1 MKLLIKNGRVI
12 DPANNIDDSL
22 DILVEGNIIKKIAKG
37 IKAEGSVKVIDAKGK
52 IVVPGL
58 IDIHTHLREPGF
70 EYKETIKTGTMAAA
84 AGGFTAICC
93 MPNTNPINDNRAITD
108 FILSKSAKEGVVNVL
123 PIGAITKGSQG
134 KVLAEIADM
143 VNAGCVAI
151 SDDGRGVMDAEV
163 MRRALEYTKAFDIPV
178 IAHCED
184 ANLSSGGVMNEGF
197 ASTTLGLRGIPKA
210 AEEVMIVRDIA
221 LAELTGARLHI
232 AHVSSAGSVESIR
245 TAKKRGE
252 KVTCETCPH
261 YFTLTEDAVIG
272 YNTNAKVNPPL
283 RTKEDVKAIK
293 VGLKDGTIDIIASDH
308 APHAVHEKEIEFDYA
323 SFGMIGLETSLPLI
337 LRLVNEGVLSLNNA
351 IAKATINPARLF
363 KLKKGTLSEGADA
376 DITII
381 DTEKE
386 WVVDV
391 NNLKSKSKN
400 TPFAGMKM
408 KGRAV
413 VTIVG
418 GKVVY
423 EISDGKR
430 E

>member
-1 MKLLIKNGRVI
+1 LKLLIKNSRII

-22 DILVEGNIIKKIAKG
+22 DIFIEGNIIKKVAKG
-37 IKAEGSVKVIDAKGK
+37 IKAEASAKVIDAKGK
-52 IVVPGL
+52 IVAPGL

-70 EYKETIKTGTMAAA
+70 EYKETIRTGTMAAA

-93 MPNTNPINDNRAITD
+93 MPNTNPINDNRAVTE
-108 FILSKSAKEGVVNVL
+108 FILSKTAREGIVNVL
-123 PIGAITKGSQG
+123 PIGAITKGLQG
-134 KVLAEIADM
+134 EELAEINDM

-163 MRRALEYTKAFDIPV
+163 MRRGLEYTKAFDITV

-210 AEEVMIVRDIA
+210 AEEVMVVRDIA

-245 TAKKRGE
+245 IAKKRGV
-252 KVTCETCPH
+252 KVSCETCPH

-293 VGLKDGTIDIIASDH
+293 EGLKDGTIDIIASDH

-337 LRLVNEGVLSLNNA
+337 LNIVREGVLTLNDA
-351 IAKATINPARLF
+351 IAKATINPARLL
-363 KLKKGTLSEGADA
+363 KLKKGTLSEGADS

-386 WVVDV
+386 WIVDV
-391 NNLKSKSKN
+391 NNFKSKSKN
-400 TPFAGMKM
+400 TAFAGMKM

-413 VTIVG
+413 MTIVG
-418 GKVVY
+418 GKIVY
-423 EISDGKR
+423 ETGDIK
-430 E
+430 

>member
-1 MKLLIKNGRVI
+1 MRMLIKNGRVL

-22 DILVEGNIIKKIAKG
+22 DIFIEGNIIKKVAKG
-37 IKAEGSVKVIDAKGK
+37 IKAEASAKVIDAKGK
-52 IVVPGL
+52 IVAPGL

-70 EYKETIKTGTMAAA
+70 EYKETIRTGTMAAA

-93 MPNTNPINDNRAITD
+93 MPNTNPINDNRAVTE
-108 FILSKSAKEGVVNVL
+108 FILSKSAKEGIVNVL

-134 KVLAEIADM
+134 KALAEISDM

-151 SDDGRGVMDAEV
+151 SDDGKGVMDAEV
-163 MRRALEYTKAFDIPV
+163 MRRGLEYTKAFDIPV

-210 AEEVMIVRDIA
+210 AEEVMVVRDIA

-245 TAKKRGE
+245 TAKKRGV

-293 VGLKDGTIDIIASDH
+293 EGLKDGTIDIIASDH

-337 LRLVNEGVLSLNNA
+337 LNLVREGVLTLKDA
-351 IAKATINPARLF
+351 IAKATINPARLL

-381 DTEKE
+381 DPESE

-400 TPFAGMKM
+400 TAFAGMKM

-413 VTIVG
+413 MTIVG
-418 GKVVY
+418 GKIVY
-423 EISDGKR
+423 ETGDIK
-430 E
+430 

>member
-134 KVLAEIADM
+134 KELAEIGDM

-163 MRRALEYTKAFDIPV
+163 MRRGLEYTKAFDIP
-178 IAHCED
+178 IISHCED

-210 AEEVMIVRDIA
+210 AEDVMVVRDLA
-221 LAELTGARLHI
+221 LAELTGAKLHI

-245 TAKKRGE
+245 TAKKRGV

-293 VGLKDGTIDIIASDH
+293 EGLKDGTIDIIASDH

>member
-1 MKLLIKNGRVI
+1 MSLLIKNGRVI

-22 DILVEGNIIKKIAKG
+22 DILVEGTVIKKVAKA
-37 IKAEGSVKVIDAKGK
+37 IKAEGSAKVIDAKGK
-52 IVVPGL
+52 IVAPGL

-93 MPNTNPINDNRAITD
+93 MPNTNPINDNRAVTE
-108 FILSKSAKEGVVNVL
+108 FILSKSAKEGIVNVL

-134 KVLAEIADM
+134 KALAEISDM

-151 SDDGRGVMDAEV
+151 SDDGKGVMDAEV
-163 MRRALEYTKAFDIPV
+163 MRRGLEYTKAFDIPV

-197 ASTTLGLRGIPKA
+197 ASTTLGLRGIPMA
-210 AEEVMIVRDIA
+210 AEEVMVVRDIA

-245 TAKKRGE
+245 TAKKRGV

-261 YFTLTEDAVIG
+261 YFTLTEDVVIG

-337 LRLVNEGVLSLNNA
+337 LNLVREGVLTLNDA
-351 IAKATINPARLF
+351 IAKASINPARLF

-381 DTEKE
+381 DPESE

-418 GKVVY
+418 GKIVY
-423 EISDGKR
+423 ETGDIK
-430 E
+430 

>member
-1 MKLLIKNGRVI
+1 MRMLIKNGRVL

-22 DILVEGNIIKKIAKG
+22 DIFIEGNIIKKVAKG
-37 IKAEGSVKVIDAKGK
+37 IKAEASAKVIDAKGK
-52 IVVPGL
+52 IVAPGL

-70 EYKETIKTGTMAAA
+70 EYKETIRTGTMAAA
-84 AGGFTAICC
+84 AGGVTAICW
-93 MPNTNPINDNRAITD
+93 MPNTNPINDNRAVTE
-108 FILSKSAKEGVVNVL
+108 FILSKSAKEGIVNVL

-134 KVLAEIADM
+134 KALAEISDM

-151 SDDGRGVMDAEV
+151 SDDGKGVMDAEV
-163 MRRALEYTKAFDIPV
+163 MRRGLEYTKAFDIPV

-210 AEEVMIVRDIA
+210 AEEVMGVRDIA

-245 TAKKRGE
+245 IAKKRRV

-293 VGLKDGTIDIIASDH
+293 EGLKDGTIDIIASDH

-337 LRLVNEGVLSLNNA
+337 LNLVREGVLTLKDA
-351 IAKATINPARLF
+351 IAKATINPARLL

-381 DTEKE
+381 DPESE
-386 WVVDV
+386 WGVDV

-400 TPFAGMKM
+400 TAFAGMKM

-413 VTIVG
+413 MTIVG
-418 GKVVY
+418 GKIVY
-423 EISDGKR
+423 EIL
-430 E
+430 

>member
-1 MKLLIKNGRVI
+1 MKILIKNGRVI

-22 DILVEGNIIKKIAKG
+22 DILVEGNIIKKVAKG
-37 IKAEGSVKVIDAKGK
+37 IKTENSARVIDAKGR
-52 IVVPGL
+52 IVTPGL

-70 EYKETIKTGTMAAA
+70 EYKETIRTGTMAAA
-84 AGGFTAICC
+84 AGGFTTICC
-93 MPNTNPINDNRAITD
+93 MPNTNPINDNRAVTE
-108 FILSKSAKEGVVNVL
+108 FILSKTAKEGVVNVL

-134 KVLAEIADM
+134 KALAEIGDM
-143 VNAGCVAI
+143 AGAGCAAI
-151 SDDGRGVMDAEV
+151 SDDGKGVMDAEV

-184 ANLSSGGVMNEGF
+184 ANLSSGGAMNEGF
-197 ASTTLGLRGIPKA
+197 ASTTLGIRGIPKA
-210 AEEVMIVRDIA
+210 AEEVMVVRDIA

-245 TAKKRGE
+245 MAKKRGV

-293 VGLKDGTIDIIASDH
+293 EGLKDGTIDIIASDH

-337 LRLVNEGVLSLNNA
+337 LNLVREDVLTLKDA
-351 IAKATINPARLF
+351 IAKAAINPARLL

-381 DTEKE
+381 DAESE

-391 NNLKSKSKN
+391 NNFKSKSKN

-418 GKVVY
+418 GKIVY
-423 EISDGKR
+423 ETGDIK
-430 E
+430 

>member
-1 MKLLIKNGRVI
+1 MKLLIKNSRVI

-37 IKAEGSVKVIDAKGK
+37 IKAEGTAKIIDAKGK
-52 IVVPGL
+52 IVTPGL

-84 AGGFTAICC
+84 AGGFTTICC
-93 MPNTNPINDNRAITD
+93 MPNTNPVNDNRVVTE
-108 FILSKSAKEGVVNVL
+108 FILSKSAKEGIVNVL

-134 KVLAEIADM
+134 KELAEIGDM
-143 VNAGCVAI
+143 RSAGCVAI

-163 MRRALEYTKAFDIPV
+163 MRRGLEYTKAFDIPV

-184 ANLSSGGVMNEGF
+184 ANLSSGGAMNEGF

-210 AEEVMIVRDIA
+210 AEDVMVVRDIA
-221 LAELTGARLHI
+221 LSELTGAKLHI

-245 TAKKRGE
+245 TAKKRGI
-252 KVTCETCPH
+252 KVSCETCPH
-261 YFTLTEDAVIG
+261 YFSLTEDAVIG

-283 RTKEDVKAIK
+283 RTKEDVRAIK
-293 VGLKDGTIDIIASDH
+293 EGLKDGTIDIIASDH

-337 LRLVNEGVLSLNNA
+337 LSLVREGVLTLNDA
-351 IAKATINPARLF
+351 IAKITINPARLL
-363 KLKKGTLSEGADA
+363 KLKKGALSEGADA

-381 DTEKE
+381 DPEKE

-400 TPFAGMKM
+400 TPFVEWKM
-408 KGRAV
+408 KGKAV
-413 VTIVG
+413 MTIVS
-418 GKVVY
+418 GKIIY
-423 EISDGKR
+423 ETGDVK
-430 E
+430 

>member
-1 MKLLIKNGRVI
+1 MRMLIKNGRVL

-22 DILVEGNIIKKIAKG
+22 DIFIEGNIIKKVAKG
-37 IKAEGSVKVIDAKGK
+37 IKAEASAKVIDAKGK
-52 IVVPGL
+52 IVAPGL

-70 EYKETIKTGTMAAA
+70 EYKETIRTGTMAAA

-93 MPNTNPINDNRAITD
+93 MPNTNPINDNRAVTE
-108 FILSKSAKEGVVNVL
+108 FILSKSAKEGIVNVL

-134 KVLAEIADM
+134 KALAEISDM

-151 SDDGRGVMDAEV
+151 SDDGKGVMDAEV
-163 MRRALEYTKAFDIPV
+163 MRRGLEYTKAFDIPV

-210 AEEVMIVRDIA
+210 AEEVMVVRDIA

-245 TAKKRGE
+245 IAKKRGV

-293 VGLKDGTIDIIASDH
+293 EGLKDGTIDIIASDH

-337 LRLVNEGVLSLNNA
+337 LNLVREGVLTLKDA
-351 IAKATINPARLF
+351 IAKATINPARLL

-381 DTEKE
+381 DPESE

-400 TPFAGMKM
+400 TAFAGMKM

-413 VTIVG
+413 MTIVG
-418 GKVVY
+418 GKIVY
-423 EISDGKR
+423 EIL
-430 E
+430 

>member
-1 MKLLIKNGRVI
+1 MRMLIKNGRVL

-22 DILVEGNIIKKIAKG
+22 DIFIEGNIIKKVAKG
-37 IKAEGSVKVIDAKGK
+37 IKAEASAKVIDAKGK
-52 IVVPGL
+52 IVAPGL

-70 EYKETIKTGTMAAA
+70 EYKETIRTGTMAAA
-84 AGGFTAICC
+84 AGGFTTICC
-93 MPNTNPINDNRAITD
+93 MPNTNPINDNRAVTE
-108 FILSKSAKEGVVNVL
+108 FILSKSAKEGIVNVL

-134 KVLAEIADM
+134 KALAEISDM

-151 SDDGRGVMDAEV
+151 SDDGKGVMDAEV
-163 MRRALEYTKAFDIPV
+163 MRRGLEYTKAFDIPV

-210 AEEVMIVRDIA
+210 AEEVMVVRDIA

-245 TAKKRGE
+245 IAKKRGV

-293 VGLKDGTIDIIASDH
+293 EGLKDGTIDIIASDH

-337 LRLVNEGVLSLNNA
+337 LNLVREGVLTLKDA
-351 IAKATINPARLF
+351 IAKATINPARLL

-381 DTEKE
+381 DPESE

-400 TPFAGMKM
+400 TAFAGMKM

-413 VTIVG
+413 MTIVG
-418 GKVVY
+418 GKIVY
-423 EISDGKR
+423 EIL
-430 E
+430 

>member
-1 MKLLIKNGRVI
+1 LKLLIKNGRVI
-12 DPANNIDDSL
+12 DPANNIDDFL
-22 DILVEGNIIKKIAKG
+22 DILVEENIIKKVAKG

-52 IVVPGL
+52 IVAPGL

-232 AHVSSAGSVESIR
+232 AHVSSAGSVEWIR
-245 TAKKRGE
+245 IAKKKGI

-337 LRLVNEGVLSLNNA
+337 LNLVREGVLTLNDA
-351 IAKATINPARLF
+351 IAKAAINPARLL

-381 DTEKE
+381 DTESE
-386 WVVDV
+386 WVVEA

-413 VTIVG
+413 MTIVC
-418 GKVVY
+418 GKIVY
-423 EISDGKR
+423 ETGDVK
-430 E
+430 

>member
-22 DILVEGNIIKKIAKG
+22 DILVEGAVIKKVARG
-37 IKAEGSVKVIDAKGK
+37 IKSEDSKVIDAKGK
-52 IVVPGL
+52 VVAPGL

-93 MPNTNPINDNRAITD
+93 MPNTNPINDNRAVTE
-108 FILSKSAKEGVVNVL
+108 FILSKSAKEGIVNVL

-134 KVLAEIADM
+134 KALAEIGDM

-151 SDDGRGVMDAEV
+151 SDDGKGVMDAEV
-163 MRRALEYTKAFDIPV
+163 MRRGLEYTKAFDIPV

-184 ANLSSGGVMNEGF
+184 VNLSSGGVMNEGF

-210 AEEVMIVRDIA
+210 AEEVMVVRDIA
-221 LAELTGARLHI
+221 LAELTGAKLHI
-232 AHVSSAGSVESIR
+232 AHVSSAGSVEWIR
-245 TAKKRGE
+245 IAKKKGI

-418 GKVVY
+418 GKIVY
-423 EISDGKR
+423 EISEDKK

>member
-1 MKLLIKNGRVI
+1 MRMLIKNGRVL

-22 DILVEGNIIKKIAKG
+22 DIFIEGNIIKKVAKG
-37 IKAEGSVKVIDAKGK
+37 IKAEASAKVIDAKGK
-52 IVVPGL
+52 IVAPGL

-70 EYKETIKTGTMAAA
+70 EYKETIRTGTMAAA

-93 MPNTNPINDNRAITD
+93 MPNTNPINDNRAVTE
-108 FILSKSAKEGVVNVL
+108 FILSKSAKEGIVNVL

-134 KVLAEIADM
+134 KALAEISDM

-151 SDDGRGVMDAEV
+151 SDDGKGVMDAEV
-163 MRRALEYTKAFDIPV
+163 MRRGLEYTKAFDIPV

-210 AEEVMIVRDIA
+210 AEEVMVVRDIA

-245 TAKKRGE
+245 TAKKRGV

-293 VGLKDGTIDIIASDH
+293 EGLKDGTIDIIASDH

-337 LRLVNEGVLSLNNA
+337 LNLVREGVLTLKDA
-351 IAKATINPARLF
+351 IAKATINPARLL

-381 DTEKE
+381 DPESE

-400 TPFAGMKM
+400 TAFAGMKM

-413 VTIVG
+413 MTIVG
-418 GKVVY
+418 GKIVY
-423 EISDGKR
+423 EIL
-430 E
+430 

>member
-1 MKLLIKNGRVI
+1 MKLLIKNSRII

-22 DILVEGNIIKKIAKG
+22 DIFIEGNIIKKVAKG
-37 IKAEGSVKVIDAKGK
+37 IKAEASAKVIDAKGK
-52 IVVPGL
+52 IVAPGL

-70 EYKETIKTGTMAAA
+70 EYKETIRTGTMAAA

-93 MPNTNPINDNRAITD
+93 MPNTNPINDNRAVTE
-108 FILSKSAKEGVVNVL
+108 FILSKTAREGIVNVL
-123 PIGAITKGSQG
+123 PIGAITKGLQG
-134 KVLAEIADM
+134 EELAEINDM

-163 MRRALEYTKAFDIPV
+163 MRRGLEYTKAFDITV

-210 AEEVMIVRDIA
+210 AEEVMVVRDIA

-245 TAKKRGE
+245 IAKKRGV
-252 KVTCETCPH
+252 KVSCETCPH

-293 VGLKDGTIDIIASDH
+293 EGLKDGTIDIIASDH

-337 LRLVNEGVLSLNNA
+337 LNIVREGVLTLNDA
-351 IAKATINPARLF
+351 IAKATINPARLL
-363 KLKKGTLSEGADA
+363 KLKKGTLSEGADS

-386 WVVDV
+386 WIVDV
-391 NNLKSKSKN
+391 NNFKSKSKN
-400 TPFAGMKM
+400 TAFAGMKM

-413 VTIVG
+413 MTIVG
-418 GKVVY
+418 GKIVY
-423 EISDGKR
+423 ETGDIK
-430 E
+430 

>member
-1 MKLLIKNGRVI
+1 MKLLIKNSRVI

-37 IKAEGSVKVIDAKGK
+37 IKAEGTAKIIDAKGK
-52 IVVPGL
+52 IVTPGL

-84 AGGFTAICC
+84 AGGFTTICC
-93 MPNTNPINDNRAITD
+93 MPNTNPVNDNRVVTE
-108 FILSKSAKEGVVNVL
+108 FILSKSAKEGIVNVL

-134 KVLAEIADM
+134 KELAEIGDM
-143 VNAGCVAI
+143 RSAGCVAI

-163 MRRALEYTKAFDIPV
+163 MRRGLEYTKAFDIPV

-184 ANLSSGGVMNEGF
+184 ANLSSGGAMNEGF

-210 AEEVMIVRDIA
+210 AEDVMVVRDIA
-221 LAELTGARLHI
+221 LSELTGAKLHI

-245 TAKKRGE
+245 TAKKRGI
-252 KVTCETCPH
+252 KVSCETCPH
-261 YFTLTEDAVIG
+261 YFSLTEDAVIG

-283 RTKEDVKAIK
+283 RTKEDVRAIK
-293 VGLKDGTIDIIASDH
+293 EGLKDGTIDIIASDH

-337 LRLVNEGVLSLNNA
+337 LSLVREGVLTLNDA
-351 IAKATINPARLF
+351 IAKITINPARLL
-363 KLKKGTLSEGADA
+363 KLKKGALSEGADA

-381 DTEKE
+381 DPEKE

-400 TPFAGMKM
+400 TPFVEWKM
-408 KGRAV
+408 KGKAV
-413 VTIVG
+413 MTIVG
-418 GKVVY
+418 GSIVY
-423 EISDGKR
+423 ELL
-430 E
+430 

>member
-1 MKLLIKNGRVI
+1 MKLLIKNSRII

-22 DILVEGNIIKKIAKG
+22 DIFIEGNIIKKVAKG
-37 IKAEGSVKVIDAKGK
+37 IKAEASAKVIDAKGK
-52 IVVPGL
+52 IVAPGL

-70 EYKETIKTGTMAAA
+70 EYKETIRTGTMAAA

-93 MPNTNPINDNRAITD
+93 MPNTNPINDNRAVTE
-108 FILSKSAKEGVVNVL
+108 FILSKSAKEGIVNVL

-134 KVLAEIADM
+134 KALAEISDM

-151 SDDGRGVMDAEV
+151 SDDGKGVMDAEV
-163 MRRALEYTKAFDIPV
+163 MRRGLEYTKAFDIPV

-210 AEEVMIVRDIA
+210 AEEVMVVRDIA

-245 TAKKRGE
+245 TAKKRGV

-293 VGLKDGTIDIIASDH
+293 EGLKDGTIDIIASDH

-337 LRLVNEGVLSLNNA
+337 LNLVREGVLTLKDA
-351 IAKATINPARLF
+351 IAKATINPARLL

-381 DTEKE
+381 DPESE

-400 TPFAGMKM
+400 TAFAGMKM

-413 VTIVG
+413 MTIVG
-418 GKVVY
+418 GKIVY
-423 EISDGKR
+423 EIL
-430 E
+430 

>member
-12 DPANNIDDSL
+12 DPANNIDDFL
-22 DILVEGNIIKKIAKG
+22 DILVEENIIKKVAKG

-52 IVVPGL
+52 IVAPGL

-232 AHVSSAGSVESIR
+232 AHVSSAGSVEWIR
-245 TAKKRGE
+245 IAKKKGI

-337 LRLVNEGVLSLNNA
+337 LNLVREGVLTLNDA
-351 IAKATINPARLF
+351 IAKAAINPARLL

-381 DTEKE
+381 DTESE
-386 WVVDV
+386 WVVEA

-413 VTIVG
+413 MTIVC
-418 GKVVY
+418 GKIVY
-423 EISDGKR
+423 ETGDVK
-430 E
+430 

>member
-1 MKLLIKNGRVI
+1 LQ
-12 DPANNIDDSL
+12 
-22 DILVEGNIIKKIAKG
+22 
-37 IKAEGSVKVIDAKGK
+37 
-52 IVVPGL
+52 
-58 IDIHTHLREPGF
+58 
-70 EYKETIKTGTMAAA
+70 
-84 AGGFTAICC
+84 GG
-93 MPNTNPINDNRAITD
+93 
-108 FILSKSAKEGVVNVL
+108 E
-123 PIGAITKGSQG
+123 
-134 KVLAEIADM
+134 LAEINDM

-163 MRRALEYTKAFDIPV
+163 MRRGLEYTKAFDITV

-210 AEEVMIVRDIA
+210 AEEVMVVRDIA

-245 TAKKRGE
+245 IAKKRGV
-252 KVTCETCPH
+252 KVSCETCPH

-293 VGLKDGTIDIIASDH
+293 EGLKDGTIDIIASDH

-337 LRLVNEGVLSLNNA
+337 LNIVREGVLTLNDA
-351 IAKATINPARLF
+351 IAKATINPARLL
-363 KLKKGTLSEGADA
+363 KLKKGTLSEGADS

-386 WVVDV
+386 WIVDV
-391 NNLKSKSKN
+391 NNFKSKSKN
-400 TPFAGMKM
+400 TAFAGMKM

-413 VTIVG
+413 MTIVG
-418 GKVVY
+418 GKIVY
-423 EISDGKR
+423 ETGDIK
-430 E
+430 

>member
-1 MKLLIKNGRVI
+1 MSLLIKNGRVI

-22 DILVEGNIIKKIAKG
+22 DILVEGTVIKKVAKA
-37 IKAEGSVKVIDAKGK
+37 IKAEGSAKVIDAKGK
-52 IVVPGL
+52 IVAPGL
-58 IDIHTHLREPGF
+58 IDMHTHLREPGF

-108 FILSKSAKEGVVNVL
+108 FILSKSAKEGIVNVL

-134 KVLAEIADM
+134 KALAEIGDM

-151 SDDGRGVMDAEV
+151 SDDGKGVMDAEV
-163 MRRALEYTKAFDIPV
+163 MRRGLEYTKAFDIPV

-210 AEEVMIVRDIA
+210 AEEVMVVRDIA

-232 AHVSSAGSVESIR
+232 AHVSSTGSVESIR
-245 TAKKRGE
+245 TAKKRGV

-337 LRLVNEGVLSLNNA
+337 LNLVREDVLTLNDA
-351 IAKATINPARLF
+351 IAKAAINPARLL

-400 TPFAGMKM
+400 TPFTGIKM
-408 KGRAV
+408 KGMAV

-418 GKVVY
+418 GKIVY
-423 EISDGKR
+423 ETGDIK
-430 E
+430 

>member
-1 MKLLIKNGRVI
+1 MSLLIKNGRVI

-22 DILVEGNIIKKIAKG
+22 DMLVEENIIKKVSKG

-52 IVVPGL
+52 IVSPGL

-93 MPNTNPINDNRAITD
+93 MPNTNPINDNRAVTE
-108 FILSKSAKEGVVNVL
+108 FILSKSAKEGIVNVL

-134 KVLAEIADM
+134 KALAEISDM
-143 VNAGCVAI
+143 VNTGCVAI
-151 SDDGRGVMDAEV
+151 SDDGKGVMDAEV
-163 MRRALEYTKAFDIPV
+163 MRRGLEYTKAFDIPV

-197 ASTTLGLRGIPKA
+197 ASTMLGLRGIPKA
-210 AEEVMIVRDIA
+210 AEEVMVVRDIA

-245 TAKKRGE
+245 SAKKRGV
-252 KVTCETCPH
+252 KVTSETCPH

-337 LRLVNEGVLSLNNA
+337 LSLVREGVLTLNDA
-351 IAKATINPARLF
+351 VARVTINPARLL

-381 DTEKE
+381 DTESE
-386 WVVDV
+386 WVVEA

-413 VTIVG
+413 MTIVG
-418 GKVVY
+418 GKIVY
-423 EISDGKR
+423 ETGDIK
-430 E
+430 

>member
-1 MKLLIKNGRVI
+1 MNLLIKNGRIV
-12 DPANNIDDSL
+12 DPVNQVDQVADL
-22 DILVEGNIIKKIAKG
+22 LIADGKVMQIG
-37 IKAEGSVKVIDAKGK
+37 QEISVAPNTETIDATGQW
-52 IVVPGL
+52 VVPGL
-58 IDIHTHLREPGF
+58 IDLHTHLREPGF
-70 EYKETIKTGTMAAA
+70 EYKETIRTGTMAAA
-84 AGGFTAICC
+84 AGGFTTICC
-93 MPNTNPINDNRAITD
+93 MPNTNPINDNRAVTE
-108 FILSKSAKEGVVNVL
+108 FILSKSAKEGIVNVL

-134 KVLAEIADM
+134 KALAEISDM

-151 SDDGRGVMDAEV
+151 SDDGKGVMDAEV
-163 MRRALEYTKAFDIPV
+163 MRRGLEYTKAFDIPV

-210 AEEVMIVRDIA
+210 AEEVMVVRDIA

-245 TAKKRGE
+245 IAKKRGV

-293 VGLKDGTIDIIASDH
+293 EGLKDGTIDIIASDH

-337 LRLVNEGVLSLNNA
+337 LNLVREGVLTLKDA
-351 IAKATINPARLF
+351 IAKATINPARLL

-381 DTEKE
+381 DPESE

-400 TPFAGMKM
+400 TAFAGMKV

-413 VTIVG
+413 MTIVG
-418 GKVVY
+418 GKIVY
-423 EISDGKR
+423 EIL
-430 E
+430 

>member
-1 MKLLIKNGRVI
+1 MKILIKNGRVV
-12 DPANNIDDSL
+12 DPANKIDDTL
-22 DILVEGNIIKKIAKG
+22 DILVDGNIIKKVAKG

-52 IVVPGL
+52 IIASGL

-70 EYKETIKTGTMAAA
+70 EYKETIKTGTLAAA

-93 MPNTNPINDNRAITD
+93 MPNTNPINDNRAVAE

-123 PIGAITKGSQG
+123 PIGAITKGSHG
-134 KVLAEIADM
+134 KELAEIGDM
-143 VNAGCVAI
+143 VNAGCVAV

-163 MRRALEYTKAFDIPV
+163 MRRGLEYTKAFDIP
-178 IAHCED
+178 IISHCED

-210 AEEVMIVRDIA
+210 AEDVMVVRDIA

-245 TAKKRGE
+245 IAKKRGV
-252 KVTCETCPH
+252 KVSCETCPH

-293 VGLKDGTIDIIASDH
+293 EGLKDGTIDIIASDH

-337 LRLVNEGVLSLNNA
+337 LNIVREGVLTLKDA
-351 IAKATINPARLF
+351 IAKVTINPARLL
-363 KLKKGTLSEGADA
+363 KLKKGTLSEGANA

-381 DTEKE
+381 DTESE

-391 NNLKSKSKN
+391 NNIKSKSKN

-413 VTIVG
+413 MTIVG
-418 GKVVY
+418 GKMVY
-423 EISDGKR
+423 DIGI
-430 E
+430 

>member
-1 MKLLIKNGRVI
+1 MSLLIKNGRVI

-22 DILVEGNIIKKIAKG
+22 DILVEENIIKKVAKG

-52 IVVPGL
+52 IVSPGL

-93 MPNTNPINDNRAITD
+93 MPNTNPINDNRAVTE
-108 FILSKSAKEGVVNVL
+108 FILSKAAKEGIVNVL

-134 KVLAEIADM
+134 KALAEISDM

-151 SDDGRGVMDAEV
+151 SDDGKGVMDAEV
-163 MRRALEYTKAFDIPV
+163 MRRGLEYTKAFDIPV

-184 ANLSSGGVMNEGF
+184 VNLSSGGVMNEGF

-210 AEEVMIVRDIA
+210 AEEVMVVRDIA

-245 TAKKRGE
+245 TAKKRGV

-337 LRLVNEGVLSLNNA
+337 LNLVREGILTLNGA
-351 IAKATINPARLF
+351 IAKASINPARLF

-381 DTEKE
+381 DTESE
-386 WVVDV
+386 WVVEA

-413 VTIVG
+413 MTIVG
-418 GKVVY
+418 GKIVY
-423 EISDGKR
+423 ETGDIK
-430 E
+430 